1 MGTVYFWNFR
11 VLMIRTHQMA
21 VYILLRRLFCFFWL
35 DWETYSL
42 SHAHTPL
49 FSLLPPKFLCIL
61 RFQISP
67 LQCYFLQ
74 TVICLWSVCFS
85 FSNPPLYF
93 VEKVSPNEK
102 IETTLLWAF
111 SFLNFPRKSKRLSG
125 NTVKDHNIN
134 VAKFIFITKPQFIRN
149 QTTKT
154 HHFSS

>member
-1 MGTVYFWNFR
+1 MGTVYFLNFR

-67 LQCYFLQ
+67 LQCSFLHRI
-74 TVICLWSVCFS
+74 VICLWSVCFS
-85 FSNPPLYF
+85 FSTPPISFL
-93 VEKVSPNEK
+93 EKVSNNEK

-111 SFLNFPRKSKRLSG
+111 SFPNFQKNKHKNLWVFLVLVSILCAFSGLNVFVSFRLQ
-125 NTVKDHNIN
+125 K
-134 VAKFIFITKPQFIRN
+134 KY
-149 QTTKT
+149 
-154 HHFSS
+154 